1 MTTWTAIRGQLHHA
15 RAAHATR
22 RQLERDLAGYTSP
35 SNLNDLHAILDRY
48 PDRDTAGIR
57 RILASYRAF

>member
-22 RQLERDLAGYTSP
+22 RQLERELFCYNNP
-35 SNLNDLHAILDRY
+35 SDLNDLHAIVDRY
-48 PDRDTAGIR
+48 PNHDTVGMR
-57 RILASYRAF
+57 RILARRHTL